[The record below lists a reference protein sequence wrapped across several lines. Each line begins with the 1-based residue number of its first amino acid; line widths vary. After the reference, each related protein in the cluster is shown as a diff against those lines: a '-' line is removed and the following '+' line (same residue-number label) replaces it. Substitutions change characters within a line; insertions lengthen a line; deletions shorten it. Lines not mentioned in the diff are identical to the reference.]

1 MLPDKDS
8 DFGGLPLVIDWFCK
22 LGKVIWFP
30 YVTQFS
36 QIKIGIGTS
45 LVVQWLRFHASN
57 AGDAGSNP
65 DGEIKILHAAVQY
78 G

>member
-1 MLPDKDS
+1 M
-8 DFGGLPLVIDWFCK
+8 
-22 LGKVIWFP
+22 IWLP

-36 QIKIGIGTS
+36 QIKIGIGAS

-57 AGDAGSNP
+57 AGDTGSNP
-65 DGEIKILHAAVQY
+65 DGEIKILHATVQY